1 MASEPTKRKRPMKR
15 TDPKAL
21 SRFMEEFAWLLT
33 SYDDL
38 DFRALGALASELTS
52 MSRSRVNLY
61 NHSRRSDIT
70 QMLVGTLPSFLVD
83 EDLFP
88 TNEDI
93 AEFALSIL
101 GISIP
106 RWQKKS
112 KYELI
117 GHIVCNVNE
126 ASPRKISRLTD
137 ALEEILDE
145 RGETRKRIASE
156 RKSGRSWNEVIQ
168 KLTGDDW

>member
-1 MASEPTKRKRPMKR
+1 MASEPKKRKRQSKR
-15 TDPKAL
+15 SDPRAL
-21 SRFMEEFAWLLT
+21 SRFMEEFAWLMR

-38 DFRALGALASELTS
+38 DFGALGNFSSELA
-52 MSRSRVNLY
+52 MV
-61 NHSRRSDIT
+61 SRRNSRGIAESRERET
-70 QMLVGTLPSFLVD
+70 TNMLVGTLPDFLID
-83 EDLFP
+83 EVLFP

-93 AEFALSIL
+93 AEFSVSVLDIH
-101 GISIP
+101 IP

-126 ASPRKISRLTD
+126 ASPAKVSRLLE

-145 RGETRKRIASE
+145 KGEAKRRIASE
-156 RKSGRSWNEVIQ
+156 RKSGRGWNAVIQ
-168 KLTGDDW
+168 ELTDNY